1 VRAEARPEG
10 VEAPAGLGC
19 AWVGGGS
26 GVWTEARPEG
36 VAGRW
41 CGLKPFLRTWKPLP
55 GWGVRGWRWRRGGVR
70 AKALPESVAG
80 RWCGLKPVL
89 RAWKPL
95 PGWGVWVGGGSGV
108 WTEARPEGVEA
119 PAGLGCVGGGGVR
132 ADGD

>member
-1 VRAEARPEG
+1 MRAEARPEG

-55 GWGVRGWRWRRGGVR
+55 GWGV
-70 AKALPESVAG
+70 
-80 RWCGLKPVL
+80 
-89 RAWKPL
+89 
-95 PGWGVWVGGGSGV
+95 WVGGGSGV